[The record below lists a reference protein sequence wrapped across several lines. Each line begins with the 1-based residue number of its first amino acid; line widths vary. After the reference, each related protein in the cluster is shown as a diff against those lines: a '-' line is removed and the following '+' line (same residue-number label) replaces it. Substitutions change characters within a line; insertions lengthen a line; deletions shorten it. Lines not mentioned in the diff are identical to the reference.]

1 MDRLTLCGG
10 ADVETRLETP
20 TRQRW
25 REVLSQY
32 ADVEQ
37 CGQRRTDERYYIALG
52 SVKLAFEE
60 DGAPVERTG
69 RMLNVSEGGLMI
81 KQYQDVPSDTQ
92 LQIEATIGEES
103 FALAGRVAHCTQT
116 VGGFKVG
123 IELKFP
129 D

>member
-1 MDRLTLCGG
+1 
-10 ADVETRLETP
+10 VETRLETP

-25 REVLSQY
+25 REVLSPY
-32 ADVEQ
+32 AGPEED
-37 CGQRRTDERYYIALG
+37 GHRRTDERYYIALG

-60 DGAPVERTG
+60 NGVPIERTG
-69 RMLNVSEGGLMI
+69 RVLNASEGGLMVR
-81 KQYQDVPSDTQ
+81 QYEGILPDTQ

>member
-1 MDRLTLCGG
+1 M
-10 ADVETRLETP
+10 ETRLETP

-25 REVLSQY
+25 REVLSPY
-32 ADVEQ
+32 ADPEES
-37 CGQRRTDERYYIALG
+37 GHRRNDERYYIALG
-52 SVKLAFEE
+52 SVKLVFEE
-60 DGAPVERTG
+60 NGAPVERTG
-69 RMLNVSEGGLMI
+69 RVLNASDGGLMI
-81 KQYQDVPSDTQ
+81 KQYQDIPSNTQ

-123 IELKFP
+123 IELEFP

>member
-1 MDRLTLCGG
+1 
-10 ADVETRLETP
+10 VETRLETP

-37 CGQRRTDERYYIALG
+37 CGQRRNNERYYIALG

-69 RMLNVSEGGLMI
+69 RVLNASDGGLMI

>member
-1 MDRLTLCGG
+1 MDGLTLCGG

-25 REVLSQY
+25 REVLSAY
-32 ADVEQ
+32 AGPEEP
-37 CGQRRTDERYYIALG
+37 GRRRTDERYYIALG
-52 SVKLAFEE
+52 SVKLAFEQ

-69 RMLNVSEGGLMI
+69 RVLNASEGGLMI
-81 KQYQDVPSDTQ
+81 KQYEGIPPETL

-123 IELKFP
+123 IELKFA

>member
-1 MDRLTLCGG
+1 MLCGG

-37 CGQRRTDERYYIALG
+37 RGQRRNNERYYIALG

-60 DGAPVERTG
+60 NGASVERTG
-69 RMLNVSEGGLMI
+69 RVLNASDGGLMI
-81 KQYQDVPSDTQ
+81 KQYQDIPSDTQ